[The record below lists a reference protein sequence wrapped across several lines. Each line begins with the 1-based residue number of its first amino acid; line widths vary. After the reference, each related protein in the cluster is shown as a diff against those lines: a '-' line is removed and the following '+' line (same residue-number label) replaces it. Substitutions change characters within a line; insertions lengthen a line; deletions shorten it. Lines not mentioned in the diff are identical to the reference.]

1 MYNFLKKYVKDLH
14 LEVSFIPLVNG
25 ELSIELRD
33 NSYNLKGNIILP
45 EEVFTKVKDEEEKI
59 DALLSPIVAE
69 LGEKR
74 AKIYSDRFKAHKRQE
89 FERFWRGE

>member
-1 MYNFLKKYVKDLH
+1 MYKFLKKYVKDLH
-14 LEVSFIPLVNG
+14 LEASFIPLVNG
-25 ELSIELRD
+25 ELLIELRD
-33 NSYNLKGNIILP
+33 NSYNLKGSIILP
-45 EEVFTKVKDEEEKI
+45 EEVFTKVNDEEEKI

-74 AKIYSDRFKAHKRQE
+74 AKIYSDRYKAHRRQE

>member
-1 MYNFLKKYVKDLH
+1 MYKFLKKYVKDLH

-25 ELSIELRD
+25 ELLIELRD
-33 NSYNLKGNIILP
+33 NSYNLKGSIILP
-45 EEVFTKVKDEEEKI
+45 EEVFTEVENEEEKI

>member
-25 ELSIELRD
+25 ELLIELRD
-33 NSYNLKGNIILP
+33 NSYNLKGSIILP
-45 EEVFTKVKDEEEKI
+45 EEVFTEVNDEEEKI